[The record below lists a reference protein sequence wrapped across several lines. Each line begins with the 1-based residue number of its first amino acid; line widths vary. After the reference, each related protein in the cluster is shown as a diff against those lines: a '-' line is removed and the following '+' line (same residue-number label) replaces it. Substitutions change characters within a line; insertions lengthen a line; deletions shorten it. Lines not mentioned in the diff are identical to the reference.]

1 MTELW
6 LVRHGQTDWNL
17 GNIVQGQQDIP
28 LNETG
33 IAQARQL
40 AETLA
45 VTRFD
50 AIYASD
56 LIRARLTA
64 QILAERLG
72 LTVTLD
78 PRLREIRQGVWEGH
92 AISEILELYPEDFRG
107 KNDDPTRPA
116 AEGAEPAS
124 QVVTRMVQAAN
135 DLHARHKEQRLILV
149 THGFAIA
156 ALYCT
161 AMDIPLSEVG
171 RHIPENGTPVV
182 LKLEKA
188 LELPVY

>member
-6 LVRHGQTDWNL
+6 LVRHGQTDWNQ

-45 VTRFD
+45 GTRFD

-56 LIRARLTA
+56 LIRSRLTA

-92 AISEILELYPEDFRG
+92 AISEILELYPEDFRR

-135 DLHARHKEQRLILV
+135 DLHARHKDQRLILV

-188 LELPVY
+188 LELPAY